1 MNQNAV
7 IFKYTILAYNELKK
21 LKYNKISSTKEDEFF
36 NKFTKSIQKNN
47 AFISSD
53 ILSEEL
59 ANIFLNQ
66 ANIICEF
73 EALTFMPDESRLDYE
88 NTKNDLNYYINK
100 IDHLLL
106 KNNFEFTKNFNEHD
120 WRILI
125 SFMATFKE
133 WVNNIKFFE
142 IDNEKK
148 YEVLKESPLISICH
162 L

>member
-1 MNQNAV
+1 
-7 IFKYTILAYNELKK
+7 
-21 LKYNKISSTKEDEFF
+21 
-36 NKFTKSIQKNN
+36 
-47 AFISSD
+47 
-53 ILSEEL
+53 
-59 ANIFLNQ
+59 
-66 ANIICEF
+66 
-73 EALTFMPDESRLDYE
+73 MPDESRLDYE

>member
-1 MNQNAV
+1 MSNRYSKETVFAV
-7 IFKYTILAYNELKK
+7 ICLIATFTALFAPPFYFIFFNPE
-21 LKYNKISSTKEDEFF
+21 NIIFSFSGEDE
-36 NKFTKSIQKNN
+36 SIYLKLPGMAVNGKLY
-47 AFISSD
+47 ATSY
-53 ILSEEL
+53 
-59 ANIFLNQ
+59 
-66 ANIICEF
+66 
-73 EALTFMPDESRLDYE
+73 YE

-125 SFMATFKE
+125 SFMSTFKE